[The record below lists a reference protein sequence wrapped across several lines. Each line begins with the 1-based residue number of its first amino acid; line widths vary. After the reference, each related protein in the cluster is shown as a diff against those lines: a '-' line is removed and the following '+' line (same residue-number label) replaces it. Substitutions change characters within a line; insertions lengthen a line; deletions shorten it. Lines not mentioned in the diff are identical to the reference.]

1 MATEM
6 TTTTLNNF
14 DDTVDN
20 LENLSRSTQ
29 SLLRTM
35 RLDVVLLGSQQD
47 ESRNTLSKL
56 EQDWVM
62 LQKMLKEQRTKEREE
77 KEEEAKMKKDK
88 EQQPEDDV
96 VVVDSRVMKQAQKAP
111 QPHSRRHSS
120 SIEWSEEDQE
130 VTRTLNLSDYSNQNH
145 SNSMKSTTPNLDRSN
160 LDWGAPDD
168 EMEEEDRR
176 ADRAA
181 PRTVDTI
188 LNQADSNGA
197 PVKSMF
203 GWKRD
208 RRLSTSSESSFFFGR
223 RNAKKQDRVDDAA
236 SAITE
241 GGTRNSFFGR
251 RNAKKQDRV
260 DDAASAIT
268 EGGTP
273 RNSFSWQ
280 TMFRWDG
287 GNRNGGLV
295 GIDEKNIGASAVIEE
310 EKDQEDLTDE
320 ISTMQ
325 IKLRGCDA
333 AATSLQ
339 QLVSFQKRQITDL
352 QHERNRLK
360 VLSEYESLLDQSE
373 LKSLQ
378 TQVESARAERER
390 KEGLLKEAEKCRSV
404 LIDKEEKLKEELECI
419 RMELF
424 MLNMSSE

>member
-223 RNAKKQDRVDDAA
+223 RNAKKQD
-236 SAITE
+236 
-241 GGTRNSFFGR
+241 GL
-251 RNAKKQDRV
+251 